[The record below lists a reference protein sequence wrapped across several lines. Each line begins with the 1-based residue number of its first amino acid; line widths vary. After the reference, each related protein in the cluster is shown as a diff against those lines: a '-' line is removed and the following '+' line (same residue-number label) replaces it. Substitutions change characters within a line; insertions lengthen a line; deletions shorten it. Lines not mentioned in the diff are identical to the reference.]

1 MYKSDYTL
9 EDYNRVTDEC
19 SARIKNLLQ
28 KRYEELEEM
37 RDAINDYYPHEDL
50 CLKWVEVDDEEYL
63 IRFIL
68 KSLEQGIAEVKDKRK
83 KEYEEAKRVLTQQ

>member
-9 EDYNRVTDEC
+9 EDYNRVTDGC
-19 SARIKNLLQ
+19 SVRIKNLLQ

-37 RDAINDYYPHEDL
+37 HDAINDYYPHEDL
-50 CLKWVEVDDEEYL
+50 CLKWAEVDDEEYL

-68 KSLEQGIAEVKDKRK
+68 KSLEQGVAELKTKRK
-83 KEYEEAKRVLTQQ
+83 KEYIKSVKKSKT